1 MDRAH
6 RIPAVLTLWIHSARD
21 ADSAKMA
28 GMPAT
33 WAGDVVARLTDTTRC
48 PSCGEHLAAIV
59 CSACGLNVS
68 GRRAQEVWRLSL
80 SAADTLRERDEVI
93 DAMRRAQA
101 VVTGGGTGAGPR
113 TPDSQ
118 ARPVRADS
126 GLPTP
131 ASRAAATQPAPAST
145 TTPSAPTPLAP
156 APATPPAPASRPAQA
171 PTSSAPNPP
180 AFVPPP
186 GGADAAR
193 PPARE
198 VARPSAPPVAVRQ
211 EKAARRPSG
220 PGVSL
225 QPILAGAGA
234 TLLAVSAV
242 VFVFF
247 TFGDN
252 LLLRA
257 VVTGIVTVAAVTVGA
272 LLRRAGLRTTSEAV
286 AALAVVLAWVDVE
299 LGLQA
304 GLLGQL
310 DPAMARAVV
319 LAVLAPGFVVLGSWL
334 RVRSWVSAGLLSA
347 PVVPV
352 LVAAGLPWSTWSVWW
367 WVLVLMLVGVVAWA
381 AMRTAPLIEKRSG
394 TRLGTETAV
403 LRRVRAA
410 GPPFALLT
418 ALGAEA
424 LGAET
429 LPFTAMGATAVLWSG
444 VVTCTLVL
452 GSWLRV
458 RSWTSTGL
466 VSAPVV
472 PLLIVLSLPAAA
484 GSVGWWVLALVLV
497 AVVAW
502 AAMRLLPAFARRLG
516 GTATFAL
523 ETGVLEVLRAA
534 GPPLALL
541 VSLGAQ
547 AAPPLTRLGA
557 TTALW
562 SAVVLFSAVLGY
574 RLRVRAWVTTALLA
588 APVVPVLVVLSVP
601 GSAWSMWRWVLA
613 LTLVAL
619 IGWVAGRAVPAL
631 ADRFGTSFAVEERTL
646 RAVRAAGF
654 PLALAASCVAEPVL
668 SLTGL
673 AVTTLLWSA
682 LVVLSALLGYGLR
695 VRSWSSVAVLAAP
708 VVPVLVALSLP
719 ESVWSAWRWVLALVL
734 VAVVA
739 WTALRLLPT
748 FDRRLDPRGEPL
760 FLVEAGILRVAR
772 AAGLPVALVA
782 SVLAA
787 FAAPVAPLTP
797 EWTTVALW
805 SAVVVTGLVLGHA
818 LRVRAWSSAGVL
830 AAPAIPLLLLGAAE
844 LPDGSWLPT
853 VAVLAAVLTTLLA
866 RAVGGV
872 SGPRIGSGLRAET
885 TGLDIVAIVGMPV
898 AVLLSFGVRQ
908 PDSLPGL
915 GGTAVLVALAAVTVA
930 VLRRVTHHRH
940 WTVLGGVLAVAA
952 GGLLGGVGEWSG
964 VGWVPFGAA
973 CVWAALALLTAP
985 RLLAATRLGSVRGA
999 LHPRTRDDL
1008 LLSGWI
1014 AVAAAAVPALMLVP
1028 VRATDAWV
1036 AAWSTPGAG
1045 WTPPTGALVSP
1056 APVGS
1061 TVGEAEALVSLN
1073 LPWAHLG
1080 TVALA
1085 VVTLLAA
1092 RLARRGRRVEAVVAP
1107 MVVLLTVIGIAL
1119 DPRLLTAA
1127 SLGALTLLAFVLVA
1141 ATADRTAAWRG
1152 LRPAVTAVHGATRAL
1167 VRASGRLR
1175 AIGGTRVTGADL
1187 RLARATALTGVFIA
1201 TGMLLVLSWASRP
1214 TAAAGA
1220 LAVCALL
1227 LSLRGVLRP
1236 ATHPWLVGAG
1246 YVYPLAVLGVVL
1258 AWLDLSTV
1266 AAICTVSAVASLVTI
1281 AVTLGA
1287 RTSRAE
1293 WYVVLCVTAGP
1304 FAAGVVTV
1312 VFERTWWSA
1321 GAAAAMLALEL
1332 VLLLTARA
1340 GLSGVLRSGAAFLLL
1355 PTASVMVTSAGAMI
1369 LEVSGSPYVLP
1380 ATALVVSAVAGG
1392 AARVAERI
1400 AARVP
1405 DGGPGL
1411 AAGVHRSLERSALL
1425 TGAITILL
1433 AYARPAAG
1441 PDVAVAVLLLLM
1453 AGTALVAREPGRR
1466 RVWLLVVA
1474 LGLAALW
1481 TALAGGD
1488 VMLIEAYTL
1497 PPALGAIAVGVL
1509 LAWRLGRAGAD
1520 VEGGDQPAVAGRA
1533 PANAVTHAWRLA
1545 AVGAGLAVVPSLLVH
1560 LTRTE
1565 PADWRAFAL
1574 MGGAVL
1580 ALGAAYALGLAA
1592 VRERFAVLREPWT
1605 HPARRGLVA
1614 VAALAALGG
1623 VIESLQVAREPVS
1636 WLGFGR
1642 EASPA
1647 LPRLTWYDGAPLGAT
1662 VEAGWVFAVGLGW
1675 ALLAGV
1681 LLIAA
1686 AAVARHAADGRPS
1699 PWLDRWGMAPGL
1711 VLATL
1716 GAVANTR
1723 PVWVSIVSLL
1733 VLELVLLA
1741 VLVLVTRRAG
1751 RPGLGAPPWLV
1762 WLCATAVAI
1771 AAWSPR
1777 ELRVEAFS
1785 VMLGAGLIWSGAAA
1799 LRRWVAAGE
1808 PEGATGTLM
1817 TWPVGYHG
1825 SWRTIGW
1832 GIAALVGP
1840 SVLSTVTDP
1849 LTIRASW
1856 VVLAALAA
1864 VLVGSRLRLSAPFWI
1879 GVWTL
1884 AVEVVIVFAKLGVG
1898 VSPLPWILTLVP
1910 AAVVLLIIA
1919 TLDERRTAASGGTAA
1934 YLRDLR

>member
-1 MDRAH
+1 M
-6 RIPAVLTLWIHSARD
+6 AV
-21 ADSAKMA
+21 
-28 GMPAT
+28 MPAT

-48 PSCGEHLAAIV
+48 PACGEHLAAIV
-59 CSACGLNVS
+59 CAACGLDIS
-68 GRRAQEVWRLSL
+68 ERRAQEVWRLSV
-80 SAADTLRERDEVI
+80 SAADALREREKVL

-101 VVTGGGTGAGPR
+101 GVTEGATSARARGGVSVPDPRMPAPR
-113 TPDSQ
+113 TP
-118 ARPVRADS
+118 
-126 GLPTP
+126 P
-131 ASRAAATQPAPAST
+131 ASAP
-145 TTPSAPTPLAP
+145 
-156 APATPPAPASRPAQA
+156 A
-171 PTSSAPNPP
+171 PTSSAVDPPTSAPP
-180 AFVPPP
+180 AGPTE
-186 GGADAAR
+186 A
-193 PPARE
+193 
-198 VARPSAPPVAVRQ
+198 ARPSARELAALGQAAALPSEPPVAVRQ
-211 EKAARRPSG
+211 EKAPARRPSG

-257 VVTGIVTVAAVTVGA
+257 VVTGLVTVTAVTVGA

-286 AALAVVLAWVDVE
+286 AALAVVLAWVDAE

-310 DPAMARAVV
+310 DPAMARATV
-319 LAVLAPGFVVLGSWL
+319 LAVLAPGFVAIGSWL
-334 RVRSWVSAGLLSA
+334 RVRSWVSAGLLSV
-347 PVVPV
+347 PLVPV
-352 LVAAGLPWSTWSVWW
+352 LVAAGLPWSVWSVWR
-367 WVLVLMLVGVVAWA
+367 WVLALMLVGVVAWA
-381 AMRTAPLIEKRSG
+381 AMRAAPLVGKRSG
-394 TRLGTETAV
+394 TRLVTETAV

-410 GPPFALLT
+410 GPPLALFT
-418 ALGAEA
+418 ALGAQA
-424 LGAET
+424 VPLAVV
-429 LPFTAMGATAVLWSG
+429 GATAVLWSG
-444 VVTCTLVL
+444 VVLCSVVL

-458 RSWTSTGL
+458 RSWASTGL

-484 GSVGWWVLALVLV
+484 GSVWWWVLALVLV

-502 AAMRLLPAFARRLG
+502 TAMRLLPAFARRLG
-516 GTATFAL
+516 GTATFEL
-523 ETGVLEVLRAA
+523 ETGVLGVLRAA

-541 VSLGAQ
+541 VSLGAVL
-547 AAPPLTRLGA
+547 PPTRPG
-557 TTALW
+557 TTAMLW
-562 SAVVLFSAVLGY
+562 SGVVLFSAALGY
-574 RLRVRAWVTTALLA
+574 RLRVRPWLSTALLA
-588 APVVPVLVVLSVP
+588 APVVPVLVVLSLPESVW
-601 GSAWSMWRWVLA
+601 SAWWWVLA
-613 LTLVAL
+613 LVMTAL
-619 IGWVAGRAVPAL
+619 IGWAAGRAVPML
-631 ADRFGTSFAVEERTL
+631 VERFGTSFAVEARTL
-646 RAVRAAGF
+646 RVVRAAGF
-654 PLALAASCVAEPVL
+654 PLALVASCVVGPVPPL
-668 SLTGL
+668 TSLGS
-673 AVTTLLWSA
+673 TTVLWSA
-682 LVVLSALLGYGLR
+682 VVVFSAVLGHGLR
-695 VRSWSSVAVLAAP
+695 VRSWLSAAVLAAP
-708 VVPVLVALSLP
+708 VVPVLVVLSLP
-719 ESVWSAWRWVLALVL
+719 ESVWSAWWWVLALVL

-739 WTALRLLPT
+739 WTAMRLLPA
-748 FDRRLDPRGEPL
+748 FGRRLDPRGEPL
-760 FLVEAGILRVAR
+760 FTVEAGILRVVR
-772 AAGLPVALVA
+772 ASGLPVALVA
-782 SVLAA
+782 SGLAV
-787 FAAPVAPLTP
+787 FAAPVAPLTRP
-797 EWTTVALW
+797 GTTAVLW
-805 SAVVVTGLVLGHA
+805 SAVVVTGVVLGHT

-830 AAPAIPLLLLGAAE
+830 AAPAIPPLLLGAAE
-844 LPDGSWLPT
+844 LPVGSWLPT
-853 VAVLAAVLTTLLA
+853 AAVLAAVLTTLLA
-866 RAVGGV
+866 RAVGSV
-872 SGPRIGSGLRAET
+872 SGPRIGSRLRAET
-885 TGLDIVAIVGMPV
+885 TALDVVAIVAMPI
-898 AVLLSFGVRQ
+898 AVLLSFEVRQ
-908 PDSLPGL
+908 PDALPGL

-940 WTVLGGVLAVAA
+940 WTVFGGVLAVAA
-952 GGLLGGVGEWSG
+952 GGLLGGVGESSG
-964 VGWVPFGAA
+964 AGWVPFGAA
-973 CVWAALALLTAP
+973 CVWTALALLTGP

-999 LHPRTRDDL
+999 LHPATRDDL

-1014 AVAAAAVPALMLVP
+1014 AVAVSAVPALMLVP
-1028 VRATDAWV
+1028 VRVTDAWV

-1045 WTPPTGALVSP
+1045 WALPAGALATTAPGSP
-1056 APVGS
+1056 
-1061 TVGEAEALVSLN
+1061 TVGEAEVLASLN

-1107 MVVLLTVIGIAL
+1107 VIVLLAVIGIAL
-1119 DPRLLTAA
+1119 DPRLLTAV
-1127 SLGALTLLAFVLVA
+1127 SLAALALLAFVLVA

-1152 LRPAVTAVHGATRAL
+1152 LRPVVATVQGVVRAL

-1175 AIGGTRVTGADL
+1175 VIGGTGVTGADL
-1187 RLARATALTGVFIA
+1187 RLARAAALTGAFVV
-1201 TGMLLVLSWASRP
+1201 TGMLLILSWAARP

-1220 LAVCALL
+1220 LVVCALL

-1236 ATHPWLVGAG
+1236 ATHSWLVGAA

-1281 AVTLGA
+1281 VVTLGA

-1293 WYVVLCVTAGP
+1293 WYVVLGVTAGP

-1321 GAAAAMLALEL
+1321 GAAAAMLVLEL

-1380 ATALVVSAVAGG
+1380 ATALAVSAVAGG
-1392 AARVAERI
+1392 AARVAGRI

-1411 AAGVHRSLERSALL
+1411 ASGVHRSLERSALL
-1425 TGAITILL
+1425 TGAITVLL

-1488 VMLIEAYTL
+1488 VVLIEAYTL
-1497 PPALGAIAVGVL
+1497 PPALGAVIVGVF
-1509 LAWRLGRAGAD
+1509 LAWRLGRTGSDAEGETGSTVAD
-1520 VEGGDQPAVAGRA
+1520 RA
-1533 PANAVTHAWRLA
+1533 PATAVTHAWRLA
-1545 AVGAGLAVVPSLLVH
+1545 AVGAVLAVVPSLLVH

-1574 MGGAVL
+1574 VGGAVI
-1580 ALGAAYALGLAA
+1580 ALGVAYALGLRA
-1592 VRERFAVLREPWT
+1592 VRERFAVLGGSWT
-1605 HPARRGLVA
+1605 HPARRGLTA
-1614 VAALAALGG
+1614 VAALAALSG
-1623 VIESLQVAREPVS
+1623 VVESLQVAREPVS
-1636 WLGFGR
+1636 WLGFDR
-1642 EASPA
+1642 DVSPA
-1647 LPRLTWYDGAPLGAT
+1647 LPRLTWYQGAPLGAP

-1675 ALLAGV
+1675 ALLAGA

-1686 AAVARHAADGRPS
+1686 AAVAQHSAAGRAS

-1711 VLATL
+1711 VLGTL

-1723 PVWVSIVSLL
+1723 PVWGSIVALL
-1733 VLELVLLA
+1733 ALELVLLA

-1751 RPGLGAPPWLV
+1751 RAGVGAPPWLV

-1884 AVEVVIVFAKLGVG
+1884 AVEVVVVFAKLGVG

>member
-1 MDRAH
+1 
-6 RIPAVLTLWIHSARD
+6 
-21 ADSAKMA
+21 
-28 GMPAT
+28 MPAT

-48 PSCGEHLAAIV
+48 PSCGEQLAAIV
-59 CSACGLNVS
+59 CSACGLDIS

-80 SAADTLRERDEVI
+80 SAADTLRERDKVL

-101 VVTGGGTGAGPR
+101 VVTGAGTGAGTR
-113 TPDSQ
+113 TPESQ
-118 ARPVRADS
+118 ARPVRAGG
-126 GLPTP
+126 GLPAP
-131 ASRAAATQPAPAST
+131 ASRAAVTPPVPAPAPAST
-145 TTPSAPTPLAP
+145 P
-156 APATPPAPASRPAQA
+156 APATPPAPASEPAQA
-171 PTSSAPNPP
+171 PAPSAPNPP
-180 AFVPPP
+180 APVPPA
-186 GGADAAR
+186 GGTEAAR
-193 PPARE
+193 PSARE
-198 VARPSAPPVAVRQ
+198 VARPFAPPVDVRQ
-211 EKAARRPSG
+211 EKAAARRASG

-319 LAVLAPGFVVLGSWL
+319 LAVLAPGFVAIGSWL

-352 LVAAGLPWSTWSVWW
+352 LVAAGLPWSAWSVWW
-367 WVLVLMLVGVVAWA
+367 WVPALMLVGVVAWA
-381 AMRTAPLIEKRSG
+381 AMRTVPLVEKRSG

-410 GPPFALLT
+410 GPPFALFA
-418 ALGAEA
+418 ALGAEP

-429 LPFTAMGATAVLWSG
+429 LPFTAVGATAVLWSG
-444 VVTCTLVL
+444 VMVCSVVL

-502 AAMRLLPAFARRLG
+502 AAMRLLPAVARRLG
-516 GTATFAL
+516 GTATFEL

-547 AAPPLTRLGA
+547 AVPPLTSSGA
-557 TTALW
+557 RTALW
-562 SAVVLFSAVLGY
+562 SGVVLFSAALGY
-574 RLRVRAWVTTALLA
+574 RLRVRPWVSTALLA

-601 GSAWSMWRWVLA
+601 GSAWSVWWWVLA
-613 LTLVAL
+613 LVLVAL

-631 ADRFGTSFAVEERTL
+631 AERFGTPFAIEARTL
-646 RAVRAAGF
+646 RVVRAAGF
-654 PLALAASCVAEPVL
+654 PLALAASCVAGPVL

-673 AVTTLLWSA
+673 GATTLLWSA
-682 LVVLSALLGYGLR
+682 LVALSALFGYGLR

-719 ESVWSAWRWVLALVL
+719 ESVWSAWWWVLALVL

-739 WTALRLLPT
+739 WAAMRLLPT
-748 FDRRLDPRGEPL
+748 FDRRLDPSGEPL
-760 FLVEAGILRVAR
+760 FVVEAGMLRVVR
-772 AAGLPVALVA
+772 ATGLPVALAA
-782 SVLAA
+782 SVLAL
-787 FAAPVAPLTP
+787 FAAPVGAMTQ
-797 EWTTVALW
+797 EGTTVVLW

-853 VAVLAAVLTTLLA
+853 VAVLAVALTTLLA
-866 RAVGGV
+866 RAVGIV

-885 TGLDIVAIVGMPV
+885 TGLDIVAVVAMPI

-908 PDSLPGL
+908 PDALPGL
-915 GGTAVLVALAAVTVA
+915 GGTAVLTALAAATVT

-940 WTVLGGVLAVAA
+940 WTIIGGVLVVAA
-952 GGLLGGVGEWSG
+952 GGLLGGVDEWSG
-964 VGWVPFGAA
+964 AGWVPFGAA

-999 LHPRTRDDL
+999 LHPSTRDDL

-1036 AAWSTPGAG
+1036 AAWSTSGAG
-1045 WTPPTGALVSP
+1045 WTLPAGALVSP
-1056 APVGS
+1056 APVGP

-1073 LPWAHLG
+1073 LPWTHLG

-1107 MVVLLTVIGIAL
+1107 VVVLLAVIGLAL
-1119 DPRLLTAA
+1119 DPRLLTAV
-1127 SLGALTLLAFVLVA
+1127 SLAALALLAFVLVA
-1141 ATADRTAAWRG
+1141 ATADRAAAWRG
-1152 LRPAVTAVHGATRAL
+1152 LRPAVAAVQGAARAL
-1167 VRASGRLR
+1167 VRASWRLR
-1175 AIGGTRVTGADL
+1175 VIGGTGVTGADL
-1187 RLARATALTGVFIA
+1187 RLARATALTGAFVA

-1220 LAVCALL
+1220 LVVCALL
-1227 LSLRGVLRP
+1227 LSLRGVLRST
-1236 ATHPWLVGAG
+1236 ARPWLVGAG

-1258 AWLDLSTV
+1258 GWLDLSTV

-1281 AVTLGA
+1281 VVTLGA

-1293 WYVVLCVTAGP
+1293 WYVVLCVTTGP

-1340 GLSGVLRSGAAFLLL
+1340 GLSGLLRSGAAFLLL

-1411 AAGVHRSLERSALL
+1411 ASGVHRSLERSALL

-1466 RVWLLVVA
+1466 RVWLLVAA

-1497 PPALGAIAVGVL
+1497 PPALGAVTVGVL
-1509 LAWRLGRAGAD
+1509 LAWRLGRAGAGT
-1520 VEGGDQPAVAGRA
+1520 EGAGRPARQTTRPARPTGAGRA
-1533 PANAVTHAWRLA
+1533 PATAVTHAWRLA

-1574 MGGAVL
+1574 VGGAVI
-1580 ALGAAYALGLAA
+1580 ALGVAYALGLPA
-1592 VRERFAVLREPWT
+1592 VRGRFAVLRESWT
-1605 HPARRGLVA
+1605 HPARRGLT
-1614 VAALAALGG
+1614 ALAALAGLAG

-1636 WLGFGR
+1636 WLAFDR
-1642 EASPA
+1642 ETSPG
-1647 LPRLTWYDGAPLGAT
+1647 LPRLTWYDGAPLGAP

-1675 ALLAGV
+1675 ALLAGA

-1686 AAVARHAADGRPS
+1686 AAVARRAADGRPS

-1711 VLATL
+1711 VLGTL

-1723 PVWVSIVSLL
+1723 PVWGSIVALL
-1733 VLELVLLA
+1733 ALELVLLA

-1751 RPGLGAPPWLV
+1751 RAGQAGQTGVGAPPWLV

-1808 PEGATGTLM
+1808 PAGATGTLM